1 MVLCFFMAK
10 IVFFQTETQNE
21 RCFSV
26 FFLFLY
32 PFFKGNKQQNLTN
45 MKKVFSAIVAL
56 ALVFSFGKAN
66 ACTNFLITKG
76 TSTDGSCMISYAA
89 DSHVLYG
96 ELYHYPA
103 KDWPAGAMLDVYDWD
118 GGMYHGQIP
127 QVAHTYNVVG
137 NMNEYQL
144 AIGETTYGGLECLW
158 ESPGIIDYGSL
169 IYITLQ
175 RAKTAREAI
184 KCMGELV
191 ANYGY
196 VSEGESF
203 SICDT
208 EEVWILEMIG
218 KGKQEKGAVWVAR
231 RIPDGYVS
239 GHANQARITTFPLAK
254 KNKTS
259 VTFKNIDKLMKDP
272 NIDCVYADDVI
283 SFAKANKLYDGPDE
297 KFSFSDVYNPVD
309 FSGARFCDLRVWA
322 MFNKVTDNM
331 KDYWGYATGRDIK
344 RVQPYTAGMCQTPD
358 NFPTNRMPLWVKP
371 NKKVSVLDM
380 MDFMRDHLEGTELD
394 MSQDV
399 GAGPFHCP
407 YRWRPMEF
415 EVNGATYVHERTTAT
430 QQTGFSFVAQSRG
443 YYDWP
448 IGGIIWF
455 GVDDTDNTVYCPMYT
470 CMTEIPECFREGNG
484 SMTEWSETSAFWAFN
499 QMSNWAYTKYDYIHP
514 EIRERQHQMETN
526 WVEKAVPELDK
537 RVFAIKG
544 REAQVKELT
553 QFSCNQAQK
562 MTLAWKKLYHDLFM
576 KYMDGNVNTPGKAV
590 EGQKYVPINSKH
602 PKYSDEYYQIL
613 IEKTGDKYKAY

>member
-1 MVLCFFMAK
+1 
-10 IVFFQTETQNE
+10 
-21 RCFSV
+21 
-26 FFLFLY
+26 
-32 PFFKGNKQQNLTN
+32 
-45 MKKVFSAIVAL
+45 MKKVCTAIVAL
-56 ALVFSFGKAN
+56 ALVLCFGKAN

-76 TSTDGSCMISYAA
+76 ASTDGSCMISYAA

-103 KDWPAGAMLDVYDWD
+103 QDWPAGTMLDVYDWD
-118 GGMYHGQIP
+118 GGMYRGQIP
-127 QVAHTYNVVG
+127 QIAHTYNVVG

-144 AIGETTYGGLECLW
+144 AIGETTYGGLEILADGD
-158 ESPGIIDYGSL
+158 GIIDYGSL

-196 VSEGESF
+196 VSSGESF
-203 SICDT
+203 SIADT

-218 KGKQEKGAVWVAR
+218 KGKGKKGAVWVAR

-259 VTFKNIDKLMKDP
+259 ITFKQIDKLFKDS

-283 SFAKANKLYDGPDE
+283 SFAKEMKLYNGPDE

-344 RVQPYTAGMCQTPD
+344 RAQPYTAGMCQTPD

-407 YRWRPMEF
+407 YRWRPMQF
-415 EVNGATYVHERTTAT
+415 EVNGQEYVHERTTAT
-430 QQTGFSFVAQSRG
+430 QQTGFSFVAQCRG

-448 IGGIIWF
+448 VGGIIWF
-455 GVDDTDNTVYCPMYT
+455 GVDDADNCVYCPMFS
-470 CMTEIPECFREGNG
+470 CMTEIPECFRVGNG
-484 SMTEWSETSAFWAFN
+484 SMSQWSETAAFWTFS

-514 EIRERQHQMETN
+514 EIRKRQREMETK
-526 WVEKAVPELDK
+526 WAEKIVPALSE

-544 REAQVKELT
+544 REAQKKELT
-553 QFSCNQAQK
+553 KFSCDAANE
-562 MTLAWKKLYHDLFM
+562 MTAMWKRFYQELFM
-576 KYMDGNVNTPGKAV
+576 KYMDGNVNTAV
-590 EGQKYVPINSKH
+590 ENKPNHKYTPIKSEH

>member
-1 MVLCFFMAK
+1 
-10 IVFFQTETQNE
+10 
-21 RCFSV
+21 
-26 FFLFLY
+26 
-32 PFFKGNKQQNLTN
+32 
-45 MKKVFSAIVAL
+45 MKKVFTAILAL

-76 TSTDGSCMISYAA
+76 ASTDGSCMISYAA

-103 KDWPAGAMLDVYDWD
+103 KDWPTGAMLDVYDWD
-118 GGMYHGQIP
+118 GGMYRGQIP

-144 AIGETTYGGLECLW
+144 AIGETTYGGIESLW
-158 ESPGIIDYGSL
+158 EGPGIIDYGSL

-203 SICDT
+203 SISDT
-208 EEVWILEMIG
+208 EECWILEMIG
-218 KGKQEKGAVWVAR
+218 KGKTSKGAVWVAR

-239 GHANQARITTFPLAK
+239 GHANQARITTFPLASRK
-254 KNKTS
+254 CKTS
-259 VTFKNIDKLMKDP
+259 ITFKNIDKLLKDP

-283 SFAKANKLYDGPDE
+283 SFAKQAKLYNGPDD
-297 KFSFSDVYNPVD
+297 KFSFSDVYNPVTFD
-309 FSGARFCDLRVWA
+309 GARFCDLRVWA

-344 RVQPYTAGMCQTPD
+344 RVQPYTANMCQTPD

-407 YRWRPMEF
+407 YRWRPMDW
-415 EVNGATYVHERTTAT
+415 EVDGVTYVHERTTAT

-443 YYDWP
+443 NWEWP

-484 SMTEWSETSAFWAFN
+484 SMSEWSETSAFWTFN

-514 EIRERQHQMETN
+514 EIRKRQRELEEG
-526 WVEKAVPELDK
+526 WVNREIPALDEY
-537 RVFAIKG
+537 VNTIKG
-544 REAQVKELT
+544 REAQIRELT
-553 QFSCNQAQK
+553 QFSNKAA
-562 MTLAWKKLYHDLFM
+562 MKLVKSWQQFYHELFM
-576 KYMDGNVNTPGKAV
+576 KYVDGNLNTAQPTQPGS
-590 EGQKYVPINSKH
+590 KYTPIKSEH
-602 PKYSDEYYQIL
+602 PKYSDEYYRIL

>member
-1 MVLCFFMAK
+1 
-10 IVFFQTETQNE
+10 
-21 RCFSV
+21 
-26 FFLFLY
+26 
-32 PFFKGNKQQNLTN
+32 
-45 MKKVFSAIVAL
+45 MKKTFSAIVAL
-56 ALVFSFGKAN
+56 ALVFCFGKAN

-76 TSTDGSCMISYAA
+76 ASTDGSCMISYAA

-103 KDWPAGAMLDVYDWD
+103 ADWPAGAMLDVYDWD
-118 GGMYHGQIP
+118 GGMYRGQIP
-127 QVAHTYNVVG
+127 QIAHTYNVVG
-137 NMNEYQL
+137 NMNEWQL
-144 AIGETTYGGLECLW
+144 AIGETTYGGLESLW
-158 ESPGIIDYGSL
+158 EGQGIIDYGSL

-218 KGKQEKGAVWVAR
+218 KGKQNKGAVWVAR

-259 VTFKNIDKLMKDP
+259 ITFKQIDKLFKDT

-283 SFAKANKLYDGPDE
+283 SFAKEMKLYDGPDE

-344 RVQPYTAGMCQTPD
+344 RVQPYKAGMCQTPD
-358 NFPTNRMPLWVKP
+358 NFPTNRMPLWVLP

-380 MDFMRDHLEGTELD
+380 MDFMWTSCATTSKALNSICRKMWVQARSTAHT
-394 MSQDV
+394 V
-399 GAGPFHCP
+399 GV
-407 YRWRPMEF
+407 RW
-415 EVNGATYVHERTTAT
+415 
-430 QQTGFSFVAQSRG
+430 SL
-443 YYDWP
+443 
-448 IGGIIWF
+448 
-455 GVDDTDNTVYCPMYT
+455 
-470 CMTEIPECFREGNG
+470 
-484 SMTEWSETSAFWAFN
+484 
-499 QMSNWAYTKYDYIHP
+499 K
-514 EIRERQHQMETN
+514 
-526 WVEKAVPELDK
+526 
-537 RVFAIKG
+537 
-544 REAQVKELT
+544 
-553 QFSCNQAQK
+553 
-562 MTLAWKKLYHDLFM
+562 
-576 KYMDGNVNTPGKAV
+576 
-590 EGQKYVPINSKH
+590 
-602 PKYSDEYYQIL
+602 
-613 IEKTGDKYKAY
+613 

>member
-1 MVLCFFMAK
+1 
-10 IVFFQTETQNE
+10 
-21 RCFSV
+21 
-26 FFLFLY
+26 
-32 PFFKGNKQQNLTN
+32 
-45 MKKVFSAIVAL
+45 MKKTLTAILAL
-56 ALVFSFGKAN
+56 ALVFVFGEAN

-76 TSTDGSCMISYAA
+76 ASTNSSCMISYAA

-103 KDWPAGAMLDVYDWD
+103 ADWPEGAMRDVYDWD
-118 GGMYHGQIP
+118 GGMYRGQIP
-127 QVAHTYNVVG
+127 EVAHTYNVVG
-137 NMNEYQL
+137 NMNEWQV
-144 AIGETTYGGLECLW
+144 AIGETTYGGLESLYDG
-158 ESPGIIDYGSL
+158 PGIIDYGSL
-169 IYITLQ
+169 IYIALQ
-175 RAKTAREAI
+175 RSKTAREAI

-191 ANYGY
+191 YNYGY

-203 SICDT
+203 SISDT
-208 EEVWILEMIG
+208 EECWILEMIG
-218 KGKQEKGAVWVAR
+218 KGKQNKGAVWVAR

-239 GHANQARITTFPLAK
+239 GHANQARITTFPLATK
-254 KNKTS
+254 KCKTS
-259 VTFKNIDKLMKDP
+259 ITFKNIDKLLKDP

-283 SFAKANKLYDGPDE
+283 SFAKEMKLYNGPDE

-331 KDYWGYATGRDIK
+331 KDYWGYATGRDIQRAK
-344 RVQPYTAGMCQTPD
+344 PYTANMCQTPD
-358 NFPTNRMPLWVKP
+358 NFPTNRMPLWVEP

-415 EVNGATYVHERTTAT
+415 EVNGQTYVHERTTAT
-430 QQTGFSFVAQSRG
+430 QQTGFSFVAQSRSD
-443 YYDWP
+443 YP
-448 IGGIIWF
+448 FGIIWF
-455 GVDDTDNTVYCPMYT
+455 GVDDTDNTIYCPMYT
-470 CMTEIPECFREGNG
+470 CMTEIPECLREGNG
-484 SMTEWSETSAFWAFN
+484 SMTEWSETSAFWTFN

-514 EIRERQHQMETN
+514 EIRKVQHEMETK
-526 WVEKAVPELDK
+526 WVESVVPALDK
-537 RVFAIKG
+537 KVFAMKG
-544 REAQVKELT
+544 KEAQVKELT
-553 QFSCNQAQK
+553 KFSCNTANE
-562 MTLAWKKLYHDLFM
+562 MTALWKRFYHELFM
-576 KYMDGNVNTPGKAV
+576 KYMDGNLNTPGTPVK
-590 EGQKYVPINSKH
+590 GQKYVPINSKH